1 MGELRVLM
9 DRDMTLK
16 NLSERTK
23 KCYLAC
29 VHDFVAHYR
38 RNPKEL
44 GEEQIKAYLHF
55 LITDRKASQSKVN
68 QVYSALKFFYVVTL
82 QRTWN
87 TTAIPRGR
95 SSRKLPTVL
104 SRQEVEAILGATSN
118 LKYLTIF
125 STIYSAGLR
134 LGEVVSLVRTDIDAQ
149 RMMIRVRQ
157 GKGRKDRYT
166 LLCERNLELLRIY
179 WRLAKPREWLFY
191 GKDKCR
197 AISTSSVQ
205 HQFRRA
211 VIKAGISKKAS
222 IHTLRHSFA
231 THLLETGC
239 DVLHIQ
245 KLLGHRSAKTTSV
258 YLHVKR
264 SSLAKICSPLDQL
277 DAKCIRLG

>member
-1 MGELRVLM
+1 MGELRERM
-9 DRDMTLK
+9 DRDMALK
-16 NLSERTK
+16 NLSVRTR

-38 RNPKEL
+38 RDPKQL

-68 QVYSALKFFYVVTL
+68 QVYSALKFFYVTTL

-95 SSRKLPTVL
+95 PSRKLPTVL
-104 SRQEVEAILGATSN
+104 SRQEVEAILGVTAN

-134 LGEVVSLVRTDIDAQ
+134 LSEAVHLVQTDIDAQ
-149 RMMIRVRQ
+149 RMLLRVRQ

-166 LLCERNLELLRIY
+166 LLCERNLELLRRY
-179 WRLAKPREWLFY
+179 WRQAKPREWVFY
-191 GKDKCR
+191 GKDKRC
-197 AISTSSVQ
+197 AIHPSSVQ
-205 HQFRRA
+205 RQFRRS
-211 VIKAGISKKAS
+211 VVKAGISKKAS

-231 THLLETGC
+231 THLLESGC

-245 KLLGHRSAKTTSV
+245 KLLGHRCAKTTSV
-258 YLHVKR
+258 YLHVQR
-264 SSLAKICSPLDQL
+264 SGLAKIVSPLDQL
-277 DAKCIRLG
+277 DAKCLKLG